1 MSALAAIAL
10 AGLLLNAP
18 VALAGDGVEFINTGK
33 VLTADLPF
41 SDAVRV
47 GNTLYLSGQVGVM
60 PGKMELVSGGMA
72 AESRQALKNIRTVL
86 KDNNYA
92 MSDVVKCT
100 VMLADM
106 SQWGAFNEVYK
117 SFFARP
123 YPARSAFGASGL
135 ALGAQVEIEC
145 IAARAGHD

>member
-1 MSALAAIAL
+1 MRALAAIAL

-86 KDNNYA
+86 KANNYA

-106 SQWGAFNEVYK
+106 SQWGAFNEVYT
-117 SFFARP
+117 SFFTRP

>member
-1 MSALAAIAL
+1 MRALAAIAL

-86 KDNNYA
+86 KANNYA

-117 SFFARP
+117 SFFTRP